1 MIPPVVG
8 TDGNSR
14 VYPFW
19 GRMQESFAFL
29 SSFGPF
35 RRFGPLGVY
44 LLFLCLS
51 SIGLAAWLLYSE
63 TGLVSVW
70 ATAALA
76 VIAAVA
82 ERGRVQLG
90 PVEASVSLLA
100 TVFAAVLFG
109 PLAAM
114 LVAAASM
121 SGDFGRPFMRWAVY
135 TSSRA
140 TTGALTGMV
149 AVATLSVAPQGFGGI
164 TLACAAA
171 AVSAEVL
178 DVTFTSVTLR
188 LRSRARAKDVLRM
201 AGASS
206 RRVSTALRSHRC
218 AFGLCVPR
226 SFSLDTPALLRTCLG
241 RPAALCALR
250 ASART
255 H

>member
-1 MIPPVVG
+1 MARDTKRRTDFRMIPPVVG
-8 TDGNSR
+8 TDGNSEP
-14 VYPFW
+14 YPFW
-19 GRMQESFAFL
+19 GRMQERLTLL
-29 SSFGPF
+29 SRFRPF
-35 RRFGPLGVY
+35 RRLRTPGVY
-44 LLFLCLS
+44 LLLLCLS
-51 SIGLAAWLLYSE
+51 SMGLAAWLLYSE

-82 ERGRVQLG
+82 ERGRVKLG

-114 LVAAASM
+114 LIAAASM

-164 TLACAAA
+164 TLAAPPPQC
-171 AVSAEVL
+171 L
-178 DVTFTSVTLR
+178 Q
-188 LRSRARAKDVLRM
+188 RSSM
-201 AGASS
+201 
-206 RRVSTALRSHRC
+206 
-218 AFGLCVPR
+218 
-226 SFSLDTPALLRTCLG
+226 
-241 RPAALCALR
+241 
-250 ASART
+250 
-255 H
+255 

>member
-1 MIPPVVG
+1 MQ
-8 TDGNSR
+8 NSF
-14 VYPFW
+14 V
-19 GRMQESFAFL
+19 FL

-35 RRFGPLGVY
+35 RRFRPLGVY

-171 AVSAEVL
+171 AVCPQKSS
-178 DVTFTSVTLR
+178 TWR
-188 LRSRARAKDVLRM
+188 LRRSRCDSGHVHAPRTCSEWLGRQSPRLYRSTLPSLR
-201 AGASS
+201 
-206 RRVSTALRSHRC
+206 
-218 AFGLCVPR
+218 FWP
-226 SFSLDTPALLRTCLG
+226 LRTKKFLPGHSRSSSYLPG

>member
-1 MIPPVVG
+1 
-8 TDGNSR
+8 
-14 VYPFW
+14 
-19 GRMQESFAFL
+19 MQEFCIL

-82 ERGRVQLG
+82 ERGRMQLG

-164 TLACAAA
+164 TGLRRRCSVRRSPRRGGVYVGHVATP
-171 AVSAEVL
+171 
-178 DVTFTSVTLR
+178 VTCTR
-188 LRSRARAKDVLRM
+188 QGRAPN
-201 AGASS
+201 GWASS